1 MGLITYMLSPGNTEI
16 NCVSSACLLARTTE
30 LMLGEVGGKLLLG
43 WRRLELQHELWDD
56 LADTIKVLKALPK
69 ILKQT

>member
-1 MGLITYMLSPGNTEI
+1 MGLITYILSPGNTEI
-16 NCVSSACLLARTTE
+16 NSVPYACLLARTAE

-56 LADTIKVLKALPK
+56 LVDTLKVLKAFPK
-69 ILKQT
+69 ILMQT